1 MIHTIDR
8 ASENEGAVLR
18 AMFEARK
25 RVFVDLLK
33 WDVPVLGGAW
43 ELDQFDDSDAT
54 YLVLTGHDSG
64 HLASAR
70 LLRTTQPHILG
81 FLFADLVD
89 GEVPCGPRICEITRF
104 CLDRSLRAA
113 DRRRARDQLVSALAG
128 HALSCGIE
136 CYTGV
141 AEIGWYRQIQHFGW
155 RCRALGKPKIFGGA
169 LLTAIQ
175 IEIDDETPALLA
187 ATGVW
192 SLPAG
197 GCSQPIAAP
206 AAQMRA

>member
-54 YLVLTGHDSG
+54 YLVLTDRDGG

-70 LLRTTQPHILG
+70 LLKTTQPHILG
-81 FLFADLVD
+81 FLFADLVE
-89 GEVPCGPRICEITRF
+89 GEVPSGPRICEITRF
-104 CLDRSLRAA
+104 CLDRSLRAI
-113 DRRRARDQLVSALAG
+113 DRRRARDQLISALAE
-128 HALSCGIE
+128 HALSSGIE
-136 CYTGV
+136 GYTGV
-141 AEIGWYRQIQHFGW
+141 AEIAWFRQIQHFGW

-169 LLTAIQ
+169 MLTAMQ
-175 IEIDDETPALLA
+175 IEIDEETPALLA

-192 SLPAG
+192 SPPAG
-197 GCSQPIAAP
+197 GSSLHVPSP